1 MKRRDFSAAALATA
15 AAASLPWSSAQAQI
29 RKPQAGREYLLLD
42 PRVPVAAAAGSIEV
56 VDFFWYNCPHCNA
69 FEPSLQAWQ
78 KRLPADVVLRR
89 VPVGFRDEFVPQQ
102 RLFFS
107 LQAMG
112 LIDKMHSKVFAA
124 IHEEHLDLTR
134 GKTIAAWVAQQGVD
148 SARFASTYD
157 SAEVGEKV
165 RQATA
170 LQDAYRVAGVPAL
183 GVAGRFYT
191 DGETAGSMARV
202 LQVVDYLVAD
212 VRANK

>member
-1 MKRRDFSAAALATA
+1 MKRRDFSAAVLATA
-15 AAASLPWSSAQAQI
+15 AAASVPWSSAQAQI
-29 RKPQAGREYLLLD
+29 RKPQAGREYLQLD
-42 PRVPVAAAAGSIEV
+42 PRVPVVAPAGSIEV
-56 VDFFWYNCPHCNA
+56 VDFFWYSCPHCNA

-78 KRLPADVVLRR
+78 KRLPADVSLRR
-89 VPVGFRDEFVPQQ
+89 MPVGFRDEFVPQQ

-112 LIDKMHSKVFAA
+112 LIDRMHSKVFAA
-124 IHEEHLDLTR
+124 IHDEHLDLTR
-134 GKTIAAWVAQQGVD
+134 GKPIAEWVGKQGVD
-148 SARFASTYD
+148 SAKFAALYD

-191 DGETAGSMARV
+191 DGEIAGSMARV

-212 VRANK
+212 VRAGK

>member
-1 MKRRDFSAAALATA
+1 
-15 AAASLPWSSAQAQI
+15 
-29 RKPQAGREYLLLD
+29 
-42 PRVPVAAAAGSIEV
+42 VAPAGSIEV
-56 VDFFWYNCPHCNA
+56 VDFFWYSCPHCNA

-78 KRLPADVVLRR
+78 KRLPADVSLRR
-89 VPVGFRDEFVPQQ
+89 MPVGFRDEFVPQQ

-112 LIDKMHSKVFAA
+112 LIDRMHAKVFAA
-124 IHEEHLDLTR
+124 IHDEHLDLTR
-134 GKTIAAWVAQQGVD
+134 GKPIAEWVGKQGVD
-148 SARFASTYD
+148 SAKFAALYD

-191 DGETAGSMARV
+191 DGEIAGSMARV

-212 VRANK
+212 VRAGK